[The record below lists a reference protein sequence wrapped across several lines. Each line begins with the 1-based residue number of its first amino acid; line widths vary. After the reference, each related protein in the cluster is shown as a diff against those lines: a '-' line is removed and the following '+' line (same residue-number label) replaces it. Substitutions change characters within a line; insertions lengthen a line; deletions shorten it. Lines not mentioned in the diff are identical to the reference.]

1 MTDGSRPLITLGV
14 QAGDPQADA
23 AVAPHYKALR
33 ALLASHCAKS
43 YGDAIHEFAPVLRI
57 DGAIWHLDKRGY
69 GNIRISKKAKTATF
83 DVFMPIDAWQGKDA
97 ATMRQSVAADF
108 AEGFKAV
115 IQRTTKDRLD
125 VDGVRLLADLDTA
138 LKVFLA
144 Q

>member
-1 MTDGSRPLITLGV
+1 MTEGSRPLITLGV

-33 ALLASHCAKS
+33 ALLASHCSKS
-43 YGDAIHEFAPVLRI
+43 YGVAINEYAPVLRI

-69 GNIRISKKAKTATF
+69 GNVRISKKAKSATF

-97 ATMRQSVAADF
+97 ATMRRSIASDL

-125 VDGVRLLADLDTA
+125 VNGAQLLADVDAA
-138 LKVFLA
+138 LKDFLSE
-144 Q
+144 